1 MRERRAPKWRAP
13 AAVYHEIGGASGSEW
28 VGFAV
33 VCRPRRLRS
42 SRFPSDS
49 GYAAIALLFC
59 AFLATVGL
67 DATSLASGSPFS
79 IVHIASLLM
88 LRPTIVRSP
97 ESPTA
102 RRSPIDVTIE
112 LGSIVNAAVILEVG
126 RWSDGMAV
134 SFI

>member
-1 MRERRAPKWRAP
+1 
-13 AAVYHEIGGASGSEW
+13 
-28 VGFAV
+28 
-33 VCRPRRLRS
+33 
-42 SRFPSDS
+42 
-49 GYAAIALLFC
+49 
-59 AFLATVGL
+59 
-67 DATSLASGSPFS
+67 
-79 IVHIASLLM
+79 LM